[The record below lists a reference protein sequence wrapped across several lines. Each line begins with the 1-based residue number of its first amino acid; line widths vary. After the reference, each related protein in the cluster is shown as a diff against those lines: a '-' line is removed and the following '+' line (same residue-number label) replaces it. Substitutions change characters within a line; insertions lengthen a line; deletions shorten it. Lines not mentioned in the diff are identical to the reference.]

1 MYVFDIISQEDVV
14 FELYRWLYLI
24 KTKSVHYRALKKS
37 LTISKFLQH
46 NSTQNLGQKT
56 SLSGKNKKNKPQF
69 QHHGVSVAS
78 HEEDTR
84 TVAY

>member
-37 LTISKFLQH
+37 ITVSKFCNTILHIIQIWVR
-46 NSTQNLGQKT
+46 KR
-56 SLSGKNKKNKPQF
+56 P
-69 QHHGVSVAS
+69 
-78 HEEDTR
+78 
-84 TVAY
+84 